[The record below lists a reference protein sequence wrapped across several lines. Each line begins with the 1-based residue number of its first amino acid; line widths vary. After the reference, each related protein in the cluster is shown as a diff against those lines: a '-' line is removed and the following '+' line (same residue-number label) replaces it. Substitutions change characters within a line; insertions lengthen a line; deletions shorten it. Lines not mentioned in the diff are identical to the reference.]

1 MVILD
6 LFRLDDKAAI
16 VTGAGRG
23 LGAAIALGFA
33 EAGADVVISARNTDE
48 LESVAE
54 AVRATGRKAAVVPA
68 DLSTAEPNLL
78 VDAAVAEFGRLDILV
93 NNVGG
98 AMPKPLLDTRGKDL
112 DRAFNFNVTVAHE
125 ILVAAVPHLL
135 NNEDGGSVINITSAV
150 GRLPGRG
157 FGVYGTVKAALAH
170 YTRLAALDL
179 NPRIRVNAIAP
190 GAILTS
196 ALEVVAADDTMRGA
210 IEDLTPLQRLGKP
223 EDIAATALFLASD
236 AGAYLTG
243 KVLEVDGGLLVP
255 NFELPVP
262 DL

>member
-1 MVILD
+1 MILD
-6 LFRLDDKAAI
+6 LFRLDGRTAI

-23 LGAAIALGFA
+23 LGAAIAIGFA
-33 EAGADVVISARNTDE
+33 EAGADVVISARTADD

-54 AVRATGRKAAVVPA
+54 AIAKAGRRAIVVPA
-68 DLSTAEPNLL
+68 DLSTAEPDLL
-78 VDAAVAEFGRLDILV
+78 VNAAMNELGRVDILV
-93 NNVGG
+93 NNLGG
-98 AMPKPLLDTRGKDL
+98 AYPKALMDTRGKDL

-125 ILVAAVPHLL
+125 ILVAAVPALVKSPH
-135 NNEDGGSVINITSAV
+135 GGSVINITSAV

-157 FGVYGTVKAALAH
+157 FAVYGAVKAALAH
-170 YTRLAALDL
+170 YTRVAALDL

-196 ALEVVAADDTMRGA
+196 ALEMVAADDSMRKP
-210 IEDLTPLQRLGKP
+210 IEDRTPLHRLGRP
-223 EDIAATALFLASD
+223 EEIAAAALFLASD

-243 KVLEVDGGLLVP
+243 KILEVDGGLLAP
-255 NFELPVP
+255 NFDLPLP

>member
-1 MVILD
+1 MILD
-6 LFRLDDKAAI
+6 MFRLDGKAAI

-23 LGAAIALGFA
+23 LGAATAVAFA
-33 EAGADVVISARNTDE
+33 EAGADVVISARTAAD
-48 LESVAE
+48 LDSVAE
-54 AVRATGRKAAVVPA
+54 RIRATGRRAVVVPA
-68 DLSTAEPNLL
+68 DLSEAEPSLL
-78 VDAAVAEFGRLDILV
+78 VDAAIAELGRLDILV

-98 AMPKPLLDTRGKDL
+98 AYPKPFLDTRGKDL

-125 ILVAAVPHLL
+125 ILVASVPHLL
-135 NNEDGGSVINITSAV
+135 KNPDGGSVINITSAV

-157 FGVYGTVKAALAH
+157 FAVYGTVKAALAH
-170 YTRLAALDL
+170 YTRVAALDL

-196 ALEVVAADDTMRGA
+196 ALEVVAADDGMRGA
-210 IEDLTPLQRLGKP
+210 IEERTPAHRLGKP
-223 EDIAATALFLASD
+223 EEIAATALFLASD

-243 KVLEVDGGLLVP
+243 KVLEVDGGLLAP
-255 NFELPVP
+255 NFDLPLP